1 MFLFAQN
8 CVHSTL
14 NLNTLFMHSSLYE
27 TNFAALFAGE
37 FCLIFNYAY
46 KEISKYLVDTFY
58 YNMPCYVSVS
68 NFN

>member
-1 MFLFAQN
+1 MQ
-8 CVHSTL
+8 
-14 NLNTLFMHSSLYE
+14 SSLQE

>member
-37 FCLIFNYAY
+37 FCLIFNFAY
-46 KEISKYLVDTFY
+46 KENLNIQWILSTTT
-58 YNMPCYVSVS
+58 CHVSVS

>member
-37 FCLIFNYAY
+37 ICLIFNYAY
-46 KEISKYLVDTFY
+46 KENLNI
-58 YNMPCYVSVS
+58 
-68 NFN
+68 